1 MTEVSGLHASMSNIN
16 AEVPFDNRS
25 YENRIN
31 ELENEI
37 AKMQMS
43 YESSESS
50 YRGDDSRNTNIF
62 GNGPVN
68 LRARRAP
75 IQILD

>member
-1 MTEVSGLHASMSNIN
+1 MTEMSGIHAT
-16 AEVPFDNRS
+16 VPLDNQS
-25 YENRIN
+25 YEHRIN

-50 YRGDDSRNTNIF
+50 YRGNDSRTTNIF
-62 GNGPVN
+62 GNNGPIN
-68 LRARRAP
+68 IRARRAP